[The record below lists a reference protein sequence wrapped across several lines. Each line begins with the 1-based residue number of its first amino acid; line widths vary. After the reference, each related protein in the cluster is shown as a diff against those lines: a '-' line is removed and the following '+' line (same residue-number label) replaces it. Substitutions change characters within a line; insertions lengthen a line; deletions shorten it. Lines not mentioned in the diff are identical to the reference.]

1 MKHLNSIANVQ
12 GSRDK
17 KKRQN
22 TQRCSKLEPENTWD
36 HRDPLPN
43 RRDR

>member
-12 GSRDK
+12 GCRDK